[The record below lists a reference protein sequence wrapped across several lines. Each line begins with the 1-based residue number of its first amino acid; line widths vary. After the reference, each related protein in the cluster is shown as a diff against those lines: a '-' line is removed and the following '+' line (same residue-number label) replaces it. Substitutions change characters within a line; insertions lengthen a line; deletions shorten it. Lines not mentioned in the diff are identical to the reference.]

1 MRYLGRG
8 RRRGRNKRIRSKQ
21 RSGGEIR
28 GNWAKVWEVRVD
40 GIAVNQQQRANAEIL
55 SGGLSKIKFLF
66 VLKALLGLAEV
77 SNLFLMSP
85 LRLLRAS
92 GYEHVF
98 MCVGVYECGCV
109 CVMGRGLVY
118 IHICQRR

>member
-1 MRYLGRG
+1 MCAETGIEIKEKEASNVAEERYEGIGPRC
-8 RRRGRNKRIRSKQ
+8 
-21 RSGGEIR
+21 
-28 GNWAKVWEVRVD
+28 

-77 SNLFLMSP
+77 LNLFLMSP

-92 GYEHVF
+92 GLGACLNVC
-98 MCVGVYECGCV
+98 MCDVLVSLS
-109 CVMGRGLVY
+109 GREGRCESSGF
-118 IHICQRR
+118 ISW

>member
-1 MRYLGRG
+1 M
-8 RRRGRNKRIRSKQ
+8 
-21 RSGGEIR
+21 
-28 GNWAKVWEVRVD
+28 WEVRVD

-77 SNLFLMSP
+77 LNLFLMSP

-92 GYEHVF
+92 GLGACLNVC
-98 MCVGVYECGCV
+98 MCDVLVSLSGSGERICTCARVDV
-109 CVMGRGLVY
+109 NPQGLLAGKV
-118 IHICQRR
+118 RKEGMRL